1 MGKIHPRRKENG
13 RCLPAGSWNR
23 SPPVSNLLLTI
34 QEATRLE
41 KVCVWGAGVWRYLPD
56 AMDRAGGVSEA
67 PRDQVQGAGGDM
79 RRQSGEAESN
89 LEKV

>member
-1 MGKIHPRRKENG
+1 MCVSVGG
-13 RCLPAGSWNR
+13 RC
-23 SPPVSNLLLTI
+23 
-34 QEATRLE
+34 
-41 KVCVWGAGVWRYLPD
+41 LPD

-67 PRDQVQGAGGDM
+67 PRDQVQGAAGDM